1 MTDFS
6 RLTPQQIAMQSAKEK
21 YQKEKD
27 DIADQQQN
35 LRDRITKQNNYS
47 HRSMHDLLKSDFFK
61 TTKQTLNN
69 NRKKE
74 FIQKHM
80 NDTLDNLP
88 NDKLDDFANK
98 F

>member
-47 HRSMHDLLKSDFFK
+47 HRSMHDLLKSDFFPAFGPAFVYYCGEEN
-61 TTKQTLNN
+61 LCPG
-69 NRKKE
+69 
-74 FIQKHM
+74 
-80 NDTLDNLP
+80 DTGFLSYLCSYCG
-88 NDKLDDFANK
+88 
-98 F
+98 